1 MWNEAVAM
9 IGVGTMGRGMALTLA
24 EHGIRVQAWN
34 RSAAALT
41 ELRDAASSLAGA
53 VEIATT
59 PAEATRDATVVITC
73 VSNDEA
79 LEAVATGADGII
91 EVLSE
96 SQVWIDC
103 GTTGLDLTGRLDAQA
118 TSRRAHFLDAPIT
131 GSMLGARGGTLT
143 FMVGGGAETLL
154 KVRPLLDILG
164 RHVVHA
170 GPRVGDGQRI
180 KYCLNMTQSVV
191 LQGVLEGYAL
201 ARTLDLEVDTLHEV
215 FEHSAGKTGVGSF
228 KTGYLQRRDF
238 TPHFKL
244 GLMHKDL
251 GLALESAS
259 AAGIHL
265 PLSERVTEVYAE
277 AVREGLADE
286 DFLATV
292 KLLEARLNA
301 PLTSGASPPPEDPG
315 E

>member
-24 EHGIRVQAWN
+24 AHGVRVQAWN
-34 RSAAALT
+34 RSVGALD
-41 ELRDAASSLAGA
+41 ELRDAASRFTGA
-53 VEIATT
+53 VALAAT
-59 PAEATRDATVVITC
+59 PAEATRGAAVVITC

-79 LEAVATGADGII
+79 LEEVGAGPGGVMEALDAA
-91 EVLSE
+91 
-96 SQVWIDC
+96 QVWIDC
-103 GTTGLDLTGRLDAQA
+103 GTTGLDLTARLGALA
-118 TSRRAHFLDAPIT
+118 GERGAHFLDAPIT

-143 FMVGGGAETLL
+143 FMVGGAATTLSS
-154 KVRPLLDILG
+154 VRPLLDMLG

-201 ARTLDLEVDTLHEV
+201 ARALGLEVDTLHEV

-251 GLALESAS
+251 RLALESAQAAS
-259 AAGIHL
+259 ARL
-265 PLSERVTEVYAE
+265 PLSERVLEVYQR
-277 AVREGLADE
+277 AVAAGLADE

-292 KLLEARLNA
+292 KLLEDQLSF
-301 PLTSGASPPPEDPG
+301 PLTGGDSPPPEERG
-315 E
+315 